1 MKGIRIY
8 SNLKYCYFTI
18 VNIFYQENIM
28 RILHFADAHI
38 DIASQRRRDPETGL
52 PFRVLDFLKALDSI
66 VDTAI
71 NEKVDLVL
79 FAGDAYKDRTPVPTY
94 QREWGRRIMRLS
106 QNRIPTLLLVGNHDL
121 PPAKERANALQE
133 FDTLEVPYIK
143 VLSRPCF
150 LGPDDL
156 NGLPLQVIALPWISR
171 SGRMALQTENGESSE
186 EAYEKLE
193 ELSTGL
199 VTQWIENADPS
210 IPLILTAHGM
220 VQGAMLG
227 SERTISL
234 GSDLVFPGS
243 LVKHPGLAYTALG
256 HVHKYQ
262 DLNAGN
268 QPPVIYAGSIER
280 VDFGEINDEKGF
292 VIATVEPGKPTR
304 IERRVLKGRKFIDRQ
319 VQLDSAEDILTKLP
333 EVIPSAAELDGAIF
347 RLILDYPRS
356 IESMINEG
364 DIREKA
370 AAAFEFH
377 LIRHP
382 RAEAR
387 SRLADSQGISSLQKE
402 EQLDAYWKSLRIDE
416 DERDALNQLAKSIF
430 STSIGMGDDQI
441 F

>member
-1 MKGIRIY
+1 
-8 SNLKYCYFTI
+8 
-18 VNIFYQENIM
+18 M
-28 RILHFADAHI
+28 RLLHFADAHI

-52 PFRVLDFLKALDSI
+52 PFRVLDFLKSLDSI

-71 NEKVDLVL
+71 NEKIDLVL

-106 QNRIPTLLLVGNHDL
+106 QAGIPTLLLVGNHDH

-143 VLSRPCF
+143 VLSKPAF
-150 LGPDDL
+150 LGPEDL
-156 NGLPLQVIALPWISR
+156 YELPLQVIALPWISR
-171 SGRMALQTENGESSE
+171 SGRMALQTENSESAE

-199 VTQWIENADPS
+199 VAKWIEDADPS

-220 VQGAMLG
+220 VQGAVLG

-234 GSDLVFPGS
+234 GSDLVFPGA
-243 LVKHPGLAYTALG
+243 LVKHPRLAYTALG
-256 HVHKYQ
+256 HIHKYQ

-280 VDFGEINDEKGF
+280 VDFGEVNDEKGF
-292 VIATVEPGKPTR
+292 VIATVDPGKPT
-304 IERRVLKGRKFIDRQ
+304 IVERRVLKGRKFIDRFI
-319 VQLDSAEDILTKLP
+319 QLDTPEDIMNTLP
-333 EVIPSAAELDGAIF
+333 GIFPSAAELDGAIF
-347 RLILDYPRS
+347 RLIMDYPRS
-356 IESMINEG
+356 IESMINEA

-377 LIRHP
+377 LVRHP

-387 SRLADSQGISSLQKE
+387 SRLADSQGISSMNRN
-402 EQLDAYWKSLRIDE
+402 EQLDAYWKSLRVDE
-416 DERDALNQLAKSIF
+416 DERETLNQMAKSIF
-430 STSIGMGDDQI
+430 STSIGMSDEQI

>member
-1 MKGIRIY
+1 
-8 SNLKYCYFTI
+8 
-18 VNIFYQENIM
+18 M

-106 QNRIPTLLLVGNHDL
+106 QAGIPTLLLVGNHDL

-133 FDTLEVPYIK
+133 FDTLEVPHIK
-143 VLSRPCF
+143 VLSKPAF
-150 LGPDDL
+150 LGPEDL
-156 NGLPLQVIALPWISR
+156 DGLPLQVIALPWISR
-171 SGRMALQTENGESSE
+171 SGRMALQAENGESAE

-199 VTQWIENADPS
+199 VTEWIDNSDPS

-220 VQGAMLG
+220 VQGAVLG

-234 GSDLVFPGS
+234 GSDLVFPGA
-243 LVKHPGLAYTALG
+243 LVKHPRLAYTALG
-256 HVHKYQ
+256 HIHKYQ

-268 QPPVIYAGSIER
+268 QPPVIYSGSIER
-280 VDFGEINDEKGF
+280 VDFGEVNDEKGF
-292 VIATVEPGKPTR
+292 VIATVEAGQPTR
-304 IERRVLKGRKFIDRQ
+304 IERRVLKGRKFIDRFI
-319 VQLDSAEDILTKLP
+319 QLDTAEDIMNKLP
-333 EVIPSAAELDGAIF
+333 DVIPPATELDGAIF
-347 RLILDYPRS
+347 RLIMDYPRS
-356 IESMINEG
+356 IESMINEV
-364 DIREKA
+364 DIREKTT
-370 AAAFEFH
+370 AAFEFH
-377 LIRHP
+377 LVRHP

-387 SRLADSQGISSLQKE
+387 SRLADSQGISSMSRE
-402 EQLDAYWKSLRIDE
+402 EQLDAYWKSLRVDE
-416 DERDALNQLAKSIF
+416 DERETLNQLAKNIF
-430 STSIGMGDDQI
+430 STSIGMNDEQI

>member
-1 MKGIRIY
+1 
-8 SNLKYCYFTI
+8 
-18 VNIFYQENIM
+18 M

-234 GSDLVFPGS
+234 GSDLVFPGRW
-243 LVKHPGLAYTALG
+243 
-256 HVHKYQ
+256 
-262 DLNAGN
+262 LNTRGWRIPLSAM
-268 QPPVIYAGSIER
+268 SI
-280 VDFGEINDEKGF
+280 N
-292 VIATVEPGKPTR
+292 TR
-304 IERRVLKGRKFIDRQ
+304 
-319 VQLDSAEDILTKLP
+319 T
-333 EVIPSAAELDGAIF
+333 
-347 RLILDYPRS
+347 
-356 IESMINEG
+356 
-364 DIREKA
+364 
-370 AAAFEFH
+370 
-377 LIRHP
+377 
-382 RAEAR
+382 
-387 SRLADSQGISSLQKE
+387 
-402 EQLDAYWKSLRIDE
+402 
-416 DERDALNQLAKSIF
+416 
-430 STSIGMGDDQI
+430 
-441 F
+441 

>member
-1 MKGIRIY
+1 
-8 SNLKYCYFTI
+8 
-18 VNIFYQENIM
+18 M

-38 DIASQRRRDPETGL
+38 DIANQRRRDPETGL
-52 PFRVLDFLKALDSI
+52 PFRVLDFLKALDAI

-71 NEKVDLVL
+71 TEKVDLVL

-106 QNRIPTLLLVGNHDL
+106 QAGIPTLLLVGNHDL

-133 FDTLEVPYIK
+133 FDTLEVPHIK
-143 VLSRPCF
+143 VLSKPAF
-150 LGPDDL
+150 LGPEDL
-156 NGLPLQVIALPWISR
+156 DGLPLQVIALPWISR
-171 SGRMALQTENGESSE
+171 SGRMALQTENGETSE
-186 EAYEKLE
+186 DAYEKLE

-199 VTQWIENADPS
+199 VAKWIEDADPS

-220 VQGAMLG
+220 VQGAVLG

-234 GSDLVFPGS
+234 GSDLVFPGA
-243 LVKHPGLAYTALG
+243 LLKHPRLAYTALG
-256 HVHKYQ
+256 HIHKYQ

-268 QPPVIYAGSIER
+268 QPPVVYAGSIER
-280 VDFGEINDEKGF
+280 VDFGEVNDEKGF

-319 VQLDSAEDILTKLP
+319 VQLDTAEDIMNKLP
-333 EVIPSAAELDGAIF
+333 GVFPPEDELDGAIF
-347 RLILDYPRS
+347 RLIMDYPRS
-356 IESMINEG
+356 IESMINEA

-370 AAAFEFH
+370 ASAFEFH
-377 LIRHP
+377 LVRHP

-387 SRLADSQGISSLQKE
+387 SRLADSQGISSMNRD
-402 EQLDAYWKSLRIDE
+402 EQLDAYWKSLRVDE
-416 DERDALNQLAKSIF
+416 DERETLNQMAKSIF
-430 STSIGMGDDQI
+430 STSIGMSDEQI

>member
-1 MKGIRIY
+1 
-8 SNLKYCYFTI
+8 
-18 VNIFYQENIM
+18 M

-38 DIASQRRRDPETGL
+38 DIANQRRRDPETGL
-52 PFRVLDFLKALDSI
+52 PFRVLDFLKALDLI

-106 QNRIPTLLLVGNHDL
+106 QAGIPTLLLVGNHDL

-143 VLSRPCF
+143 VLSKPAF
-150 LGPDDL
+150 LGPEDL
-156 NGLPLQVIALPWISR
+156 YGLPLQVIALPWISR
-171 SGRMALQTENGESSE
+171 SGRMALQTENGESAE

-199 VTQWIENADPS
+199 VAKWIKDSDPS

-220 VQGAMLG
+220 VQGAVLG

-234 GSDLVFPGS
+234 GSDLVFPGA
-243 LVKHPGLAYTALG
+243 LVKHPRLAYTALG
-256 HVHKYQ
+256 HIHKYQ

-268 QPPVIYAGSIER
+268 QPPVIYSGSIER
-280 VDFGEINDEKGF
+280 VDFGEVNDEKGF
-292 VIATVEPGKPTR
+292 VIATVEPGKPTH
-304 IERRVLKGRKFIDRQ
+304 IERRVMKGRKFIDRFI
-319 VQLDSAEDILTKLP
+319 QLDTPEDIMNKLP
-333 EVIPSAAELDGAIF
+333 GIFPPVDEMDGAIF
-347 RLILDYPRS
+347 RLIMDYPRS
-356 IESMINEG
+356 IESMINET

-370 AAAFEFH
+370 TAAFEFH
-377 LIRHP
+377 LVRHP

-387 SRLADSQGISSLQKE
+387 SRLADSQGISSMNRD
-402 EQLDAYWKSLRIDE
+402 EQLDAYWKSLKVDE
-416 DERDALNQLAKSIF
+416 DERETLNQLAKSIF
-430 STSIGMGDDQI
+430 STTIGMSDEQI